1 MASFQDLDWRRLDTF
16 ALVSGRGLACLEP
29 GSWQHAID
37 WLRSQNYESV
47 RLDFSTGI
55 SPVVAKLGLMLNWES
70 EFGYQLDGS
79 SRNLAALNDGFDFQ
93 PPKVGGLVLELI
105 GVEAAHSEDSQWCEG
120 FLAIIIE
127 HSIRQLALG
136 RRFFALVALDTAESS
151 LIGINVEQL
160 CIPYPFPFREL
171 RSSGAA

>member
-1 MASFQDLDWRRLDTF
+1 M
-16 ALVSGRGLACLEP
+16 SGRKLASLEP
-29 GSWQHAID
+29 NSWQQATD

-47 RLDFSTGI
+47 PLDFSTGI

-70 EFGYQLDGS
+70 EFGYQLDSS
-79 SRNLAALNDGFDFQ
+79 SRNLAALHDGFDFQ
-93 PPKVGGLVLELI
+93 APEVGGLVLELI
-105 GVEAAHSEDSQWCEG
+105 GFETALSEDGQWCEG

-136 RRFFALVALDTAESS
+136 RRFFALVALDTTESS
-151 LIGINVEQL
+151 LIGMKVEQL
-160 CIPYPFPFREL
+160 CLPYPFPFREL